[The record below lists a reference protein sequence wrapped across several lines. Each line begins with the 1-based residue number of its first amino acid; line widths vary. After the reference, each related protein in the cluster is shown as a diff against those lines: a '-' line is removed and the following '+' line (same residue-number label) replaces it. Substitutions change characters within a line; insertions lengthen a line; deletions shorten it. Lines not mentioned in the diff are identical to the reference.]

1 MRNTT
6 HPQTGFTLIELVIVI
21 VITGIISGITMVF
34 LKTPVDQYID
44 ITRRATMTDIA
55 DTALQRMTRD
65 MRTAVPNSV
74 RLSGNYLEFLPT
86 KAGGRYRAN
95 AIGGLGLC
103 AAAGDEL
110 SFTAADSCFEMTSP
124 AISFAA
130 GDSIVIGS
138 TQADGNLPYN
148 NSATGV
154 MRTYTGAVGAQ
165 SKVVISAIQFP
176 AFASLPSQRFAV
188 VSGSEQAVT
197 YACENVGGTVD
208 GTGTLNRYWAYG
220 FNMVQTAPPTG
231 GFSALLA
238 NNISACAITY
248 NAINQRNGLITIA
261 LTMLQGGERIHLY
274 SEIHVTNM
282 P

>member
-1 MRNTT
+1 MRTHNTR
-6 HPQTGFTLIELVIVI
+6 HTGFTLIELVIVI
-21 VITGIISGITMVF
+21 IIGGIISGITIMF

-44 ITRRATMTDIA
+44 ITRRAEMTDIA

-65 MRTAVPNSV
+65 VRTAVPNSV
-74 RLSGNYLEFLPT
+74 RLSGGYLEFLPA

-95 AIGGLGLC
+95 TLGGLGLC
-103 AAAGDEL
+103 TAAGDEL

-138 TQADGNLPYN
+138 TQADGNAAYN
-148 NSATGV
+148 SSAAGVLRAYTGV
-154 MRTYTGAVGAQ
+154 VGAQ
-165 SKVVISAIQFP
+165 TKVIITATQLP
-176 AFASLPSQRFAV
+176 AFASLPSQRFTV

-197 YACENVGGTVD
+197 YGCENVGGTVD
-208 GTGTLNRYWAYG
+208 GTGTLKRYWAYG
-220 FNMVQTAPPTG
+220 FNAAQLAPPTG

-238 NNISACAITY
+238 DNISACAITY
-248 NAINQRNGLITIA
+248 NAINQRNGLVTIA
-261 LTMLQGGERIHLY
+261 LTILQSGEHINLY
-274 SEIHVTNM
+274 SEIHVDNM

>member
-1 MRNTT
+1 MRSNN
-6 HPQTGFTLIELVIVI
+6 TGFTLIELVIVI
-21 VITGIISGITMVF
+21 VITGIISGITVVF
-34 LKTPVDQYID
+34 LKIPVDQYID
-44 ITRRATMTDIA
+44 VARRAAMTDIA
-55 DTALQRMTRD
+55 DNALQRMSRD
-65 MRTAVPNSV
+65 LRTAVPNSV
-74 RLSGNYLEFLPT
+74 RLSGGYLEFLPT

-95 AIGGLGLC
+95 PIGGLGLC

-110 SFTAADSCFEMTSP
+110 SFTTADSCFEMTSP

-138 TQADGNLPYN
+138 TQADGNAPYN

-154 MRTYTGAVGAQ
+154 LRAYTGAVGAQ
-165 SKVVISAIQFP
+165 NKVVINATQFP

-238 NNISACAITY
+238 DNISACAITY

-261 LTMLQGGERIHLY
+261 LTMLQGGEHIHLY
-274 SEIHVTNM
+274 SEIHVNNM

>member
-1 MRNTT
+1 MRN
-6 HPQTGFTLIELVIVI
+6 HNIRHTGFTLIELVIVI
-21 VITGIISGITMVF
+21 VITGIISGMVAIF

-44 ITRRATMTDIA
+44 VARHAAMTDIA

-65 MRTAVPNSV
+65 LRTAAPNSV
-74 RLSGNYLEFLPT
+74 RLSGGYLEFLPT

-95 AIGGLGLC
+95 ALGGLGSC

-124 AISFAA
+124 AINFAA
-130 GDSIVIGS
+130 GDKIIIGS
-138 TQADGNLPYN
+138 TQADGNAPYN
-148 NSATGV
+148 STTTGV
-154 MRTYTGAVGAQ
+154 LRAYTGAVGAQ
-165 SKVVISAIQFP
+165 TKVVITATQFP

-208 GTGTLNRYWAYG
+208 GTGTLIRYWAYG
-220 FNMVQTAPPTG
+220 FNVAQIAPPIG

-238 NNISACAITY
+238 DKISACAITY

-261 LTMLQGGERIHLY
+261 LTTLQGGERIHLY
-274 SEIHVTNM
+274 SEIHVNNM